1 MSQTLQ
7 QLAFYTDAA
16 MIVFSAIMV
25 VSLRNIFH
33 CALFLA
39 LGLFGI
45 AGIFVML
52 HAEFLA
58 GVQVMIY
65 VGAISVLVLFAIMLT
80 RQLTGR
86 EIKQNNKQSPLAAF
100 IALLFVVFV
109 LKIATNA
116 KFAVPSEKATDN
128 ATAMLGELLVTKY
141 VLPFEVASVVLL
153 MAMVGALLLAK
164 EKEDD

>member
-1 MSQTLQ
+1 MSAVLQ

-16 MIVFSAIMV
+16 MILFAAVMV
-25 VSLRNIFH
+25 VTLRNIFH

-39 LGLFGI
+39 LAFFGI
-45 AGIFVML
+45 AGVFVML

-65 VGAISVLVLFAIMLT
+65 VGAIAVLVLFAIMLT

-86 EIKQNNKQSPLAAF
+86 TIRQTNRQSPFAAAV
-100 IALLFVVFV
+100 ALLFVVIV
-109 LKIATNA
+109 VKIAVGA
-116 KFAVPSEKATDN
+116 RFAVTGGPVVKNT
-128 ATAMLGELLVTKY
+128 TAMLGQLLVTHY

-164 EKEDD
+164 EKEDE

>member
-1 MSQTLQ
+1 MSETLQ

-16 MIVFSAIMV
+16 MIVFAALMV
-25 VSLRNIFH
+25 VTLRNIFH

-39 LGLFGI
+39 LGFFGI

-65 VGAISVLVLFAIMLT
+65 VGAIAVLVLFAIMLT
-80 RQLTGR
+80 RGVTGQDM
-86 EIKQNNKQSPLAAF
+86 KQTNKQSPVAGA
-100 IALLFVVFV
+100 IALLFVVFL
-109 LKIATNA
+109 LKLMAGARFATSTVA
-116 KFAVPSEKATDN
+116 PVKDS
-128 ATAMLGELLVTKY
+128 TAFLGQLLVTRY
-141 VLPFEVASVVLL
+141 VLPFEVASIVLL

-164 EKEDD
+164 EKEDE

>member
-1 MSQTLQ
+1 MSDALQ

-16 MIVFSAIMV
+16 MIVFAALMV
-25 VSLRNIFH
+25 VTLRNIFH

-39 LGLFGI
+39 LGFFGI

-65 VGAISVLVLFAIMLT
+65 VGAIAVLVLFAIMLT

-86 EIKQNNKQSPLAAF
+86 EIKQTNKQSPAAAA

-109 LKIATNA
+109 LKIMVGADFA
-116 KFAVPSEKATDN
+116 KPAAEAAKDS
-128 ATAMLGELLVTKY
+128 TAMLGQLLVTRY

-164 EKEDD
+164 EKEDE